1 MENRRISLRDLARM
15 AKVSHATVSLA
26 LRNSPDV
33 AAATRERIEQLARA
47 CGYQPD
53 PMLRAL
59 AEYRR
64 DKTAPPYQSTLAWI
78 NYYQNPADADCVGDF
93 RLHREGAEERARELG
108 YKLELFTPCRDR
120 LTAPQLGKILQTRGI
135 QGLLFAPL
143 PKHGKIGILIFPLC
157 RHHIRLFP
165 ARTPNPSC
173 RQRPV
178 RGRLARADQAAGGR
192 AAAHRL
198 CHIAGAK

>member
-143 PKHGKIGILIFPLC
+143 PKHGKIGDFDFSPFAAITFGYSLLAPQIH
-157 RHHIRLFP
+157 RVANDSSRP
-165 ARTPNPSC
+165 ARS
-173 RQRPV
+173 R
-178 RGRLARADQAAGGR
+178 
-192 AAAHRL
+192 
-198 CHIAGAK
+198 